1 VNGSS
6 LRSRPLRLTALALG
20 VAALVGCARG
30 DADLR
35 QKIDE
40 IKAQRGAPLEPPP
53 VLRTFESFTY
63 QAQALRDP
71 FGPSRSAD
79 SADDSGTRPDMNR
92 PREPLENFPLDALDM
107 VGTIG
112 TGAAMVALVKDPT
125 GLIHQVRPGNYMG
138 QNFGRILSITET
150 GIQLVELVPNGTGG
164 WLERQSAVA
173 LDD

>member
-1 VNGSS
+1 MNGRQMFQPVPRW
-6 LRSRPLRLTALALG
+6 LVLAAA
-20 VAALVGCARG
+20 VATLAACARG

-35 QKIDE
+35 RQIDE

-71 FGPSRSAD
+71 FAPSVAAQD
-79 SADDSGTRPDMNR
+79 TDDAGARPDMNR
-92 PREPLENFPLDALDM
+92 PREALESFPLDALDM

-112 TGAAMVALVKDPT
+112 AGAEMVALVKDPS
-125 GLIHQVRPGNYMG
+125 GLIHKVRAGNHMG
-138 QNFGRILSITET
+138 QNFGRIMAISES
-150 GIQLVELVPNGTGG
+150 GIELVELVPNGTGG
-164 WLERQSAVA
+164 WLERQSAIA

>member
-1 VNGSS
+1 MNGLS
-6 LRSRPLRLTALALG
+6 LRSRNLRL
-20 VAALVGCARG
+20 AALVLGIAALAGCARG

-35 QKIDE
+35 QQIDE

-71 FGPSRSAD
+71 FAPSRPAD
-79 SADDSGTRPDMNR
+79 SADEPGARPDMNR
-92 PREPLENFPLDALDM
+92 PREALESFPLDALDM

-112 TGAAMVALVKDPT
+112 AGAAMVALVKDPT
-125 GLIHQVRPGNYMG
+125 GLIHQVRPGNHMG
-138 QNFGRILSITET
+138 QNFGRILSISET
-150 GIQLVELVPNGTGG
+150 GIELVELVPNGTGG